1 MAIDWQKAAEAY
13 QTEIL
18 ADLKTLL
25 KINSER
31 DVAHAS
37 DDSPTG
43 PGPSKALEA
52 FLAIATRDGF
62 DTLDLDHV
70 VGRIALGSGDEIF
83 GLFGHVDVVP
93 AGTGWVTDPYTPTLR
108 DGKLYARGV
117 ADDKG
122 PSIAAYYALK
132 LLRDAGVPL
141 HKRIHFIIDTDEE
154 TNWTGLHRYFKDQPI
169 PDLGFSP
176 DGQFPV
182 LNAEKGISSIIVTFK
197 SVPDRPATLRLEHF
211 QAGSAMNVV
220 PQYAEAVISGALPQD
235 LQAQLTAYCTAH
247 HVTATLTGAKEKV
260 TIRLTGKAAHV
271 KEPADG
277 LNAGTYLAA
286 FLAPFAFDAQGAQY
300 LQTIARYFH
309 QDTRGH
315 HLKIAY
321 RDDVMGE
328 LTQSPDLF
336 SYEPGGAQTVLTN
349 LRYPKGVTIE
359 ALRKQIVTTLGPER
373 VSARI
378 RDNKD
383 PHYVGLDDPL
393 VKTLLD
399 VYTAHTGKPGYG
411 LTYGGGTLARSI
423 PRGVAYG
430 PKMPED
436 EEVVH
441 QANEYMRVSDLIQA
455 TAIYADALYRLTK

>member
-1 MAIDWQKAAEAY
+1 
-13 QTEIL
+13 
-18 ADLKTLL
+18 
-25 KINSER
+25 
-31 DVAHAS
+31 
-37 DDSPTG
+37 
-43 PGPSKALEA
+43 
-52 FLAIATRDGF
+52 
-62 DTLDLDHV
+62 
-70 VGRIALGSGDEIF
+70 
-83 GLFGHVDVVP
+83 
-93 AGTGWVTDPYTPTLR
+93 
-108 DGKLYARGV
+108 
-117 ADDKG
+117 
-122 PSIAAYYALK
+122 
-132 LLRDAGVPL
+132 
-141 HKRIHFIIDTDEE
+141 
-154 TNWTGLHRYFKDQPI
+154 
-169 PDLGFSP
+169 
-176 DGQFPV
+176 
-182 LNAEKGISSIIVTFK
+182 
-197 SVPDRPATLRLEHF
+197 
-211 QAGSAMNVV
+211 
-220 PQYAEAVISGALPQD
+220 
-235 LQAQLTAYCTAH
+235 
-247 HVTATLTGAKEKV
+247 
-260 TIRLTGKAAHV
+260 
-271 KEPADG
+271 
-277 LNAGTYLAA
+277 
-286 FLAPFAFDAQGAQY
+286 
-300 LQTIARYFH
+300 
-309 QDTRGH
+309 
-315 HLKIAY
+315 
-321 RDDVMGE
+321 MGE